1 MKKLMHTKRRDRSR
15 RARALA
21 QASGRAISGAS
32 GFTLIEMLVAVGAV
46 AFVAVGIASI
56 FASVGDTVSRGR
68 SVSAITQYAA
78 VLERQMRE
86 DFEAMTRDGY
96 LIIRHEVADG
106 GGAGLGVPLYADQPS
121 GDWRHRRVDE
131 IMFFVNVPSESSRE
145 PLAPGYTAEG
155 ASARIYYGI
164 GQRMQNDVVG
174 SAYAQPDVTTLNR
187 PPVTAEGHFLG
198 EDTPFNPNRLA
209 NSWTLL
215 RHATTLVSIGGGR
228 ADMPSS
234 LPAIYQPV
242 SLDNRLQVGLTPAA
256 ESIFRSVNALDF
268 GPCSTPPTLF
278 PFAETIRDTAGVTA
292 SNVSPIF
299 ESGLVDVATTNLEEI
314 RGIVQS
320 SAGLLVTPA
329 DPVTSTPAMYQYLS
343 PFQLTD
349 CADYFGPSYVV
360 GPVGVQQAWMLNG
373 MPAPSHPV
381 QLDFSPTATLAP
393 GVEPTYRSVNLGDD
407 EIARMRYEPAPP
419 DLHTPLADSVTN
431 PTRGAIRLADQSALA
446 SSAFI
451 PRVSEFIVE
460 WSFGKLD
467 EEGQMIWHGAERHI
481 DYDDDG
487 TDDQVIW
494 PYPRY
499 DRDVR
504 GTPAVRAGSFFVPY
518 RLQQP
523 AQAGATGVG
532 AMAREFTDIPRLGTQ
547 FASALGGD
555 FADVGDAFA
564 SYPVLPEV
572 VHGVR
577 VSGLGG
583 GGSLPTVSYF
593 GYTLPFFDPDNPDGS
608 TVTPGMVEP
617 DAAAEETLEWP
628 WPELVRVTVTLADP
642 GDETVERTFQYVF
655 PTPGNSA
662 R

>member
-1 MKKLMHTKRRDRSR
+1 
-15 RARALA
+15 
-21 QASGRAISGAS
+21 
-32 GFTLIEMLVAVGAV
+32 MLVAVGAV

-96 LIIRHEVADG
+96 LIIRHELADG

-121 GDWRHRRVDE
+121 GDWRNRRVDE

-164 GQRMQNDVVG
+164 GQRMQSDVVG
-174 SAYAQPDVTTLNR
+174 SAYAQPDVTTVNR
-187 PPVTAEGHFLG
+187 PPVTPEGHFLG
-198 EDTPFNPNRLA
+198 ADTPFNPNRLA

-228 ADMPSS
+228 ADTPTS
-234 LPAIYQPV
+234 LPVVYQPV
-242 SLDNRLQVGLTPAA
+242 SRDNRLQVGLTPAA

-268 GPCSTPPTLF
+268 GPCSTPPTPF
-278 PFAETIRDTAGVTA
+278 PLAPTIRNTAGVTPG
-292 SNVSPIF
+292 NRSPIF

-320 SAGLLVTPA
+320 SAGIRVTPA
-329 DPVTSTPAMYQYLS
+329 DPATSTPAMYQYLS
-343 PFQLTD
+343 PYQLTD
-349 CADYFGPSYVV
+349 CVDYFGPSYVV
-360 GPVGVQQAWMLNG
+360 GPVGVQQAWMLDG
-373 MPAPSHPV
+373 MPAPSHPA
-381 QLDFSPTATLAP
+381 QLDFSPTAMLAP
-393 GVEPTYRSVNLGDD
+393 GVEPSYRSLDLPD
-407 EIARMRYEPAPP
+407 TDIARMRYEPAPP

-467 EEGQMIWHGAERHI
+467 EEGQMIWHGAEREI
-481 DYDDDG
+481 DVNGDSGVFDPTID
-487 TDDQVIW
+487 VRVL
-494 PYPRY
+494 PYPQY
-499 DRDVR
+499 YKDVR
-504 GTPAVRAGSFFVPY
+504 GTPADLAGSFFVPY

-523 AQAGATGVG
+523 APASTAGVG
-532 AMAREFTDIPRLGTQ
+532 VRPREFVAVPRLGSVI
-547 FASALGGD
+547 ASSLNGD
-555 FADVGDAFA
+555 FADVGDTYA

-577 VSGLGG
+577 ASGLGG
-583 GGSLPTVSYF
+583 SGSSPPPTVSYF

-608 TVTPGMVEP
+608 TVTPGVVEP

-642 GDETVERTFQYVF
+642 GDETIERTFQYVF

>member
-1 MKKLMHTKRRDRSR
+1 MKKLMHTKLDCRGR

-21 QASGRAISGAS
+21 QASGRAIGRAG

-78 VLERQMRE
+78 VLERQMRA
-86 DFEAMTRDGY
+86 DFGAMTRDGY
-96 LIIRHEVADG
+96 LIIRHEEAD
-106 GGAGLGVPLYADQPS
+106 AGNDVPLYPDQPV
-121 GDWRHRRVDE
+121 GDWRPRRVDE
-131 IMFFVNVPSESSRE
+131 LMFFVDTPSASARE
-145 PLAPGYTAEG
+145 PLAPGYNAEG

-164 GQRMQNDVVG
+164 GQRMQPNG
-174 SAYAQPDVTTLNR
+174 LNSAYAQPDVTTPNR

-198 EDTPFNPNRLA
+198 ASTTGNPNRFA

-228 ADMPSS
+228 ADTPAS
-234 LPAIYQPV
+234 LPAPYPSV
-242 SLDNRLQVGLTPAA
+242 SPDNRLQVGLQPAA
-256 ESIFRSVNALDF
+256 ESIFRSVNALSYT
-268 GPCSTPPTLF
+268 GCPLVF
-278 PFAETIRDTAGVTA
+278 PVASTIRNIAGITAPNT
-292 SNVSPIF
+292 SPIF

-320 SAGLLVTPA
+320 SAGLAVGGPPTSPQYSYFSPLQLVN
-329 DPVTSTPAMYQYLS
+329 
-343 PFQLTD
+343 
-349 CADYFGPSYVV
+349 CADYVGPSFVV
-360 GPVGVQQAWMLNG
+360 GPVGVQQSWMLDG

-381 QLDFSPTATLAP
+381 RLDYNTNLLDP
-393 GVEPTYRSVNLGDD
+393 GVEPSYRSVNLADAD
-407 EIARMRYEPAPP
+407 IARMRYEPAPP

-467 EEGQMIWHGAERHI
+467 DEGLMIWHGAEREI
-481 DYDDDG
+481 DDVDG
-487 TDDQVIW
+487 IPGTFDPSIDVRVM
-494 PYPRY
+494 PYPQY
-499 DRDVR
+499 YKDVR
-504 GTPAVRAGSFFVPY
+504 GTAADLAGSFFVPY
-518 RLQQP
+518 RLRQP
-523 AQAGATGVG
+523 AQAGAMGVG
-532 AMAREFTDIPRLGTQ
+532 ATAREFTDIPRLGTQ

-555 FADVGDAFA
+555 FADAGDEFA
-564 SYPVLPEV
+564 SFPVLPEV

-583 GGSLPTVSYF
+583 SGSLPTVSYF
-593 GYTLPFFDPDNPDGS
+593 GYTLPFFDPENPDGS
-608 TVTPGMVEP
+608 TVTPGIVEP

-642 GDETVERTFQYVF
+642 GDETIERTFQYVF